1 MVIGE
6 TSRAANWSIYGY
18 NRNTNPELTKIKG
31 LTAFSHVLTESNTT
45 HKSVP
50 MLMSSV
56 TAHDFNSIYRQK
68 ELSQHL
74 RKRATGLL
82 SFPINAITILS
93 SISLEKKPIYA
104 ISLKKMQEMAV
115 TTLRTMNFLKLVAAE
130 LAENASKQFIVLHT
144 YGSHFNYRERYPAD
158 HAFFA

>member
-68 ELSQHL
+68 
-74 RKRATGLL
+74 G
-82 SFPINAITILS
+82 IITAFK
-93 SISLEKKPIYA
+93 EAGY
-104 ISLKKMQEMAV
+104 
-115 TTLRTMNFLKLVAAE
+115 RT
-130 LAENASKQFIVLHT
+130 
-144 YGSHFNYRERYPAD
+144 
-158 HAFFA
+158 AFFSNQRYNHSFIDFFGKEADICLSLIHI

>member
-1 MVIGE
+1 MVSE
-6 TSRAANWSIYGY
+6 RHPRAANWSIYGY

-68 ELSQHL
+68 GIITAFKEAGY
-74 RKRATGLL
+74 RTAF
-82 SFPINAITILS
+82 FPINAITILS
-93 SISLEKKPIYA
+93 SILLEKKPIYA

-115 TTLRTMNFLKLVAAE
+115 TTLRTMNF
-130 LAENASKQFIVLHT
+130 
-144 YGSHFNYRERYPAD
+144 
-158 HAFFA
+158 

>member
-1 MVIGE
+1 MILLFSKTIRPEKNREVYVMVIGE

-68 ELSQHL
+68 GIITAFKEAGYRTAFFS
-74 RKRATGLL
+74 
-82 SFPINAITILS
+82 INAITILS
-93 SISLEKKPIYA
+93 SISLEKKPISA
-104 ISLKKMQEMAV
+104 NSLKKIQEMVV
-115 TTLRTMNFLKLVAAE
+115 TTLRTMNF
-130 LAENASKQFIVLHT
+130 
-144 YGSHFNYRERYPAD
+144 
-158 HAFFA
+158 